1 VRAQSRSEAGG
12 RRSRRAARRG
22 TAAAVAATAIA
33 VLATCSSSPGSST
46 SEQPKAS
53 GNAGGTL
60 TLSQAAAPL
69 TLDPAKTTQNNE
81 YFEALAY
88 EPLIDRDSDGS
99 LRPGLATSWSYLGG
113 NNTVFQLKLRSG
125 VKFSDG
131 SPLTAQSVVADFKYV
146 VKSAGQFAPYFTG
159 DTFTATGPLT
169 VQITSAK
176 PDPDLPGLLTQ
187 DDVVGDMISGAA
199 LAHPAKLGTETFGAG
214 PYMLDSAQSVTSS
227 AYTYV
232 PNPNYYDKSAVHW
245 KKVVV
250 KVIADP
256 QSVLNAM
263 KTGEVN
269 FSQGDPSTLAAAK
282 QAGLTVTM
290 APLLWVGVTLAD
302 RDGAMSKPL
311 GSLLVR
317 QALNDATDRAAI
329 ATALFPG
336 NGSPTNQV
344 TVPGGYG
351 YQASLNS
358 TYPYDVA
365 KARQLLAQAGY
376 PHGFTLKLVTTDSG
390 GQSLVAQALAQQ
402 WKQIGVT
409 LQITDYAN
417 SNTFYSAA
425 FAPKFPAFMT
435 VYGQQPIWIEGPGLF
450 LPSALFNPFH
460 TTDATL
466 QSLYDQEAR
475 ASGAQQVALDQQV
488 EAYMVKQAWFVPVLT
503 QGLPFYATSD
513 ITGTSVSAQAPLA
526 ELYQIKPAG

>member
-1 VRAQSRSEAGG
+1 MRAQSRSEAARG
-12 RRSRRAARRG
+12 RSKRTARRG
-22 TAAAVAATAIA
+22 TAATVTATAIA
-33 VLATCSSSPGSST
+33 VLAGCSSSPSSST
-46 SEQPKAS
+46 SQQAEVS
-53 GNAGGTL
+53 GKVGDTL
-60 TLSQAAAPL
+60 TLAQTAPPL

-88 EPLIDRDSDGS
+88 EPLIDRHSDGS
-99 LRPGLATSWSYLGG
+99 LLPGLATSWSYLGG

-131 SPLTAQSVVADFKYV
+131 STLTAQSVVADLIYV
-146 VKSAGQFAPYFTG
+146 AKSGGQFAPYFAG

-169 VQITSAK
+169 VQITSPK

-199 LAHPAKLGTETFGAG
+199 LTNPAKLGTETFGAG
-214 PYMLDSAQSVTSS
+214 PYMLDSAHSVTGST
-227 AYTYV
+227 YTYV
-232 PNPNYYDKSAVHW
+232 PNPNYYNKPAVHW
-245 KKVVV
+245 KKVVI

-256 QSVLNAM
+256 QSALNAM

-302 RDGAMSKPL
+302 RNGVLSKPL

-317 QALNDATDRAAI
+317 QALNDATNRASI

-336 NGSPTNQV
+336 NGTPTNQV

-351 YQASLNS
+351 YEPSLNS
-358 TYPYDVA
+358 TYPYDVG
-365 KARQLLAQAGY
+365 KARQLLARAGY

-425 FAPKFPAFMT
+425 FAPKFPAFMM

-466 QSLYDQEAR
+466 QSLYNREAQ
-475 ASGAQQVALDQQV
+475 ASGAQQVTLDQQV
-488 EAYMVKQAWFVPVLT
+488 ESYIVGQAWFVPILT
-503 QGLPFYATSD
+503 QGLPFYATSN

-526 ELYQIKPAG
+526 ELYQIQPAG

>member
-1 VRAQSRSEAGG
+1 VRAKNRP
-12 RRSRRAARRG
+12 G
-22 TAAAVAATAIA
+22 TVAVTAIMIA
-33 VLATCSSSPGSST
+33 ALAACSSSPGSSPG
-46 SEQPKAS
+46 SDPAQQPKAS
-53 GNAGGTL
+53 GNVGDVLTIAQGT
-60 TLSQAAAPL
+60 APL
-69 TLDPAKTTQNNE
+69 TLDPAKATQNNT
-81 YFEALAY
+81 YFEQLAY
-88 EPLIDRDSDGS
+88 EPLIDRLPDGS
-99 LRPGLATSWSYLGG
+99 LQPGLALSWSYLGST
-113 NNTVFQLKLRSG
+113 NTVFQLKLRPG

-131 SPLTAQSVVADFKYV
+131 SALTAQGVVADFQYV

-159 DTFTATGPLT
+159 ATFAATGPLT
-169 VQITSAK
+169 VQITTPKA
-176 PDPDLPGLLTQ
+176 DPDLPGLLTQ

-199 LAHPAKLGTETFGAG
+199 LADPAKLGTQTFGAG
-214 PYMLDSAQSVTSS
+214 PYMLDSAQSVTGSS
-227 AYTYV
+227 YTYV
-232 PNPNYYDKSAVHW
+232 PNPDYYDKGAVHW
-245 KKVVV
+245 KKVVI
-250 KVIADP
+250 KIIADP

-269 FSQGDPSTLAAAK
+269 FAQGDPSTLAAAK

-302 RDGAMSKPL
+302 RGGAMSKPL

-329 ATALFPG
+329 ASAIFPG
-336 NGSPTNQV
+336 NGTPTNQV

-358 TYPYDVA
+358 TYPYSVA
-365 KARQLLAQAGY
+365 KAKQLLAQAGY

-402 WKQIGVT
+402 WKQIGVN
-409 LQITDYAN
+409 LQLTDYAN

-460 TTDATL
+460 TASATL
-466 QSLYDQEAR
+466 QSLYNQESA
-475 ASGAQQVALDQQV
+475 ATGAQQASLDQQV
-488 EAYMVKQAWFVPVLT
+488 ESYLVNQAWFVPVLT
-503 QGLPFYATSD
+503 QGLPFYATTS
-513 ITGTSVSAQAPLA
+513 ITGTQVSAQAPLA
-526 ELYQIKPAG
+526 ELYGIQPSS